1 MEIHSPAPEFVNP
14 MKLTVRMVY
23 VIIPLGTQGYPRT
36 LRGCVNH
43 NLINLFESRS
53 PFILKIKRIIFLGFA
68 VIFGV
73 CLAIGT
79 QAPSLWAASGSSGTA
94 GAPDIERL
102 YKKYQSVLDQ
112 YKAPSPPAAVRDAEC
127 PGWIVGDWA
136 EPPKELFCQKW
147 PYRRTTYEIYFSEK
161 KEIARSIYGLALF
174 TKDLD
179 PSVTLE
185 RFERGAGG
193 FHYSIGQITSWANAV
208 LQGVQPTY
216 TDEEKTLLEK
226 LVADY
231 ILIRINGRYVSI
243 GLAAHV
249 LGVAPQTK
257 RSLSLNLNHER
268 LHVMWDENP
277 KFREGAIAKWRTM
290 SETEKQAV
298 YSSLKGYNPENE
310 MQIIEEWAVRQHE
323 NIPVEQW
330 K

>member
-1 MEIHSPAPEFVNP
+1 M
-14 MKLTVRMVY
+14 
-23 VIIPLGTQGYPRT
+23 
-36 LRGCVNH
+36 NH
-43 NLINLFESRS
+43 NLISLFEPLS
-53 PFILKIKRIIFLGFA
+53 PFILKLKFLFLLAFA
-68 VIFGV
+68 VILGV
-73 CLAIGT
+73 CLAIGG
-79 QAPSLWAASGSSGTA
+79 QAAPLWAASGPSVTSS
-94 GAPDIERL
+94 APDIERL
-102 YKKYQSVLDQ
+102 YNKYKSVLDQ
-112 YKAPSPPAAVRDAEC
+112 YKAPTPPEAVKDAEC
-127 PGWIVGDWA
+127 PGWIVGTWA
-136 EPPKELFCQKW
+136 EAPKDLFCQKW
-147 PYRRTTYEIYFSEK
+147 PYRRTTYEIYFAEK
-161 KEIARSIYGLALF
+161 KEIARAIYGLALF

-216 TDEEKTLLEK
+216 TDEEKALLEK

-268 LHVMWDENP
+268 LHVMWDEAP
-277 KFREGAIAKWRTM
+277 EFREAAIAKWRTM
-290 SETEKQAV
+290 SDTEKQTV

-323 NIPVEQW
+323 NIPIEQW